1 MAGGLTSR
9 SEFELAL
16 DKERANDLEDPTDLE
31 LERISDPDLD
41 P

>member
-1 MAGGLTSR
+1 MSR

-16 DKERANDLEDPTDLE
+16 DKERANDREDPTDLE
-31 LERISDPDLD
+31 EERISDPDLD